1 MSIFCE
7 VTKTA
12 GNRMEVLL
20 FKNTLFSHFDHLN
33 RTLHYDS
40 CSVWQGH
47 KPFEEESHVEH
58 ILYHKNKKGGVSTYS
73 TSPTNSI
80 LVCAG
85 RGQMTLEVSPNL
97 LPKVGK
103 RTIR

>member
-1 MSIFCE
+1 
-7 VTKTA
+7 
-12 GNRMEVLL
+12 MEVLL

-58 ILYHKNKKGGVSTYS
+58 ILYHKNKKGGFQRTVRHR
-73 TSPTNSI
+73 PI
-80 LVCAG
+80 LFLSVQDVA
-85 RGQMTLEVSPNL
+85 
-97 LPKVGK
+97 K
-103 RTIR
+103 